1 VRIIWTEFG
10 NEPVMNFV
18 PEAEPIVEQD
28 TVEESEKEEEQ
39 ESVFKGFGLGK

>member
-10 NEPVMNFV
+10 NEPAMNFV

>member
-18 PEAEPIVEQD
+18 PETEPIVEQD

>member
-1 VRIIWTEFG
+1 
-10 NEPVMNFV
+10 MNFV

>member
-28 TVEESEKEEEQ
+28 TVEESEKEEER

>member
-28 TVEESEKEEEQ
+28 IVEESEKEEEQ